1 MPCRHTGLSVA
12 ALPAVRNGCWS
23 VVEKIPLFAQ
33 QDFAAADELVINPDA
48 IFVVGWFAAGAGRAS
63 EQAHSRRGLKN
74 IGAERATVDVE
85 FDAEIARFAKPGNL
99 IAGIE
104 DDGFR
109 ENSNQNGAISHAES
123 LQLTAESAKF
133 CRNGATF
140 VARRRARR
148 LRVE

>member
-1 MPCRHTGLSVA
+1 M
-12 ALPAVRNGCWS
+12 PAVRNRRWS
-23 VVEKIPLFAQ
+23 AVERIELFAQ
-33 QDFAAADELVINPDA
+33 LDLAAADELVINPDA
-48 IFVVGWFAAGAGRAS
+48 IFVVGRFAAGAGRAS

-85 FDAEIARFAKPGNL
+85 FDAEIASFAKPGNL

-133 CRNGATF
+133 WRKGAIF
-140 VARRRARR
+140 IARHKG
-148 LRVE
+148 E